1 MRRIVLGLMLVA
13 GPALADD
20 WRVLD
25 GAAITGALTS
35 RVIAYDEEGPLQDFF
50 ADGRTLKGEVLGRWK
65 VEADRLC
72 TQMPDRTDWT
82 CVVVESEARG
92 LRLRFTGPD
101 GVVLTGTY
109 VDLN

>member
-1 MRRIVLGLMLVA
+1 MLVA

-20 WRVLD
+20 WQVLD
-25 GAAITGALTS
+25 GAGITGALTS
-35 RVIAYDEEGPLQDFF
+35 RVIAYGEDGPLQDFF
-50 ADGRTLKGEVLGRWK
+50 ADGRTLKGEMLGRWK
-65 VEADRLC
+65 VEGDRLC
-72 TQMPDRTDWT
+72 TRMADPADWT
-82 CVVVESEARG
+82 CMVVESEARG